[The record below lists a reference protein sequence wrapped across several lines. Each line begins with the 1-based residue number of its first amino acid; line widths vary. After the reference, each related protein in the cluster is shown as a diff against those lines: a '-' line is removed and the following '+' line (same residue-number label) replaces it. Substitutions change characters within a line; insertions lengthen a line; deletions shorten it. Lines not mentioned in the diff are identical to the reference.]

1 MKTLS
6 CLFIS
11 SLIASPFALAEVW
24 EYTPGLD
31 EENTKEEL
39 VFANTTYSID
49 TSEGELSIVG
59 KLQSS
64 SSRLSITGENDLVI
78 GGQFL
83 THYGTTTLTDANFK
97 TEDQIFIQYGATF
110 LIEGTVNETGN
121 TSKDWSIQQNSNLNL
136 AEGATLATGKTITM
150 MWAANINLA
159 ENSTLTAKS
168 ISSLYENETGFSVN
182 IGDNATLTVA
192 SGTISAKNFTLGNN
206 STVNGSISTSG
217 SLELNEGN
225 IINGNVSAAD
235 LVINSGASISG
246 TIGYTNSLTVN
257 SGASVKLADYFRL
270 NNTITLNNPGTKA
283 IYSNIEF
290 WLNADSALNIHL
302 GNNSL
307 AAVNDRENA
316 LVYTLYGKADEGQ
329 IGEGA
334 KINVYLS
341 DFVLGEDFVDG
352 EQYKIALI
360 CSRYA
365 GVSGWESVFNL
376 VDDSDFADFVEGSL
390 VHENNTWWITVQGVS
405 VPEPSSYAA
414 IFGALALAFAAYR
427 RRKH

>member
-1 MKTLS
+1 M
-6 CLFIS
+6 
-11 SLIASPFALAEVW
+11 IASSFALAVDW
-24 EYTPGLD
+24 SYNPD
-31 EENTKEEL
+31 AVEENTKDEL
-39 VFANTTYSID
+39 SIEYGTNSID
-49 TSEGELSIVG
+49 TTLGELNITGNLRIYSGNI
-59 KLQSS
+59 
-64 SSRLSITGENDLVI
+64 SITGENDLVI
-78 GGQFL
+78 GGTFSTL
-83 THYGTTTLTDANFK
+83 YGTTTLMDANLSVA
-97 TEDQIFIQYGATF
+97 DSIIGQYNATIA
-110 LIEGTVNETGN
+110 IEGAVNETGN
-121 TSKDWSIQQNSNLNL
+121 VDKNWQLQSGTKLNL
-136 AEGATLATGKTITM
+136 GQDASLNTGKTITM
-150 MWAANINLA
+150 FWNAQINLA

-168 ISSLYENETGFSVN
+168 IQSLYEDSTGFSVN

-192 SGTISAKNFTLGNN
+192 SGTISAKSFTLGNY
-206 STVNGSISTSG
+206 STINGSISTSG

-225 IINGNVSAAD
+225 TINGNVSAAD

-270 NNTITLNNPGTKA
+270 NNTVTLNNPGTKA

-290 WLNADSALNIHL
+290 WLNADSTLNIHL

-307 AAVNDRENA
+307 AAVNDRFKA
-316 LVYTLYGKADEGQ
+316 LIYTLYGKAGDGQ

-341 DFVLGEDFVDG
+341 DFFLGEDFVAG
-352 EQYKIALI
+352 EEYKIALI
-360 CSRYA
+360 CSQHA
-365 GVSGWESVFNL
+365 NVSGWESVFNL

>member
-1 MKTLS
+1 MKKLS
-6 CLFIS
+6 YLFIS
-11 SLIASPFALAEVW
+11 SMIASPFALAVDW
-24 EYTPGLD
+24 SYNPD
-31 EENTKEEL
+31 AVEENTKDEL

-49 TSEGELSIVG
+49 TSNGELSITG

-64 SSRLSITGENDLVI
+64 SSKLSITGENNLVI

-83 THYGTTTLTDANFK
+83 TLYGTTTLTDANLSAA
-97 TEDQIFIQYGATF
+97 DSIIGQYNATF
-110 LIEGTVNETGN
+110 EIEGTVNETGN
-121 TSKDWSIQQNSNLNL
+121 VNKNWQLQSGTKLNL
-136 AEGATLATGKTITM
+136 GQDASLNTGKTITM
-150 MWAANINLA
+150 FWNAQINLA

-168 ISSLYENETGFSVN
+168 IQSLYEDSTGFSVN
-182 IGDNATLTVA
+182 IGDNATFTVA
-192 SGTISAKNFTLGNN
+192 SGTISAKNFTLGNG
-206 STVNGSISTSG
+206 STVNGNISTSG

-225 IINGNVSAAD
+225 TINGNVNAAD

-270 NNTITLNNPGTKA
+270 KNTITLNNPGTKA
-283 IYSNIEF
+283 IYSGVEF

-307 AAVNDRENA
+307 AAVNDREKA
-316 LVYTLYGKADEGQ
+316 LVYTLYGKAGEGQ
-329 IGEGA
+329 IGDGA

-341 DFVLGEDFVDG
+341 DFFLGEDFVAG
-352 EQYKIALI
+352 EEYKIALI